1 MVRAPVF
8 SADRRILRGR
18 KRKREGPSGVLS
30 FFYHRL
36 CLKTLSGVLENAF
49 RQIWLWCPPYSAKT
63 SASSAMASGRA
74 AGSSPP

>member
-8 SADRRILRGR
+8 SVDRRILRGR
-18 KRKREGPSGVLS
+18 KRKREGPSGALS

-49 RQIWLWCPPYSAKT
+49 GQARHPPYSAKT